1 MTKRIRCGRL
11 FSGIE
16 NETRKDQTIV
26 VDDGGVITYV
36 GPTNEAPPR
45 GSREVSIDHSKQ
57 FVMPGLIDA
66 HTHLTFGGTQTLE
79 DIDLYAPLEF
89 RALRAL
95 IWGQRLLQAGFTGV
109 IDPGCTGRTMI
120 SVRDAINSGMFEG
133 PRVCASGPFIGNYQ
147 GYTAFY
153 PTWINNPT
161 AVYAHVDSIDRGIEI
176 VRSFAKDGVDFFKFA
191 LDGSA
196 LDGKGG
202 LASSMRPD
210 ETKALFGE
218 AHRLGKRVIAHSKG
232 RDGAETAAK
241 AGADVIYHFS
251 WQDDASLEA
260 VIANKVTICPSLV
273 IIHNRYAYTQPTDG
287 HGMGASTAGR
297 LRDPRHPEW
306 DGHGARSDLGRSEW
320 RGAIAAAKKAYQ
332 AGVPIMVGSDSGF
345 AVCPVGEWNALE
357 LVLLHKYVGMT
368 TADVLKGATSVNAK
382 FMPGGD
388 KFGVLEKGR
397 FADILAVDGDP
408 LTAIDVLLDKSKL
421 TVYKAGE
428 RIKSMPPAIN
438 YRKEQDFSYRMW
450 QDVYDQRFVK
460 ALGEASRLQ
469 AFAAE

>member
-1 MTKRIRCGRL
+1 MTKRIKCGKL
-11 FSGIE
+11 FTGLE
-16 NETRKDQTIV
+16 DTARTDQTVI
-26 VDDGGVITYV
+26 VDDDGIIAYV
-36 GPTNEAPPR
+36 GPTASAPPPAA
-45 GSREVSIDHSKQ
+45 RETVIDHSRE

-133 PRVCASGPFIGNYQ
+133 PRVCASGPFVGNYQ

-161 AVYAHVDSIDRGIEI
+161 AVYAHVDSIENGIEI
-176 VRSFAKDGVDFFKFA
+176 VRAFVKDGVDFFKFA

-196 LDGKGG
+196 VNARGG
-202 LASSMRPD
+202 LAASMRLD

-218 AHRLGKRVIAHSKG
+218 AHRLGKRVIAHAKG
-232 RDGAETAAK
+232 RDGALTAAK

-251 WQDDASLEA
+251 WQDDDSLQA
-260 VIANKVTICPSLV
+260 VIDNKVTLCPSLV
-273 IIHNRYAYTQPTDG
+273 IIHNRYAFTQPTDG

-297 LRDPRHPEW
+297 LKDPRHPEW
-306 DGHGARSDLGRSEW
+306 DGHGARSDRGRSEW
-320 RGAIAAAKKAYQ
+320 KGAIAAAKRAYE

-345 AVCPVGEWNALE
+345 AINPVGEWNALE
-357 LVLLHKYVGMT
+357 LVLLHKHVGMKT
-368 TADVLKGATSVNAK
+368 SDILKGATALNAK
-382 FMPGGD
+382 FMPGGH
-388 KFGVLEKGR
+388 KFGALEKGR
-397 FADILAVDGDP
+397 FADILAVAGDP
-408 LTAIDVLLDKSKL
+408 LSRIEVLLEKPKL
-421 TVYKAGE
+421 TLYKAGA
-428 RIKSMPPAIN
+428 RIKSRPPAIN
-438 YRKEQDFSYRMW
+438 YRREQDFSYRMW
-450 QDVYDQRFVK
+450 QEIYDRKFVK
-460 ALGEASRLQ
+460 ALAEASRLQ